1 MYLREVSWS
10 SGIWHVLARGKLV
23 RGPQGYGMY
32 LREVNTQQYH
42 NKAVVSSKLKQY
54 YIGVGFSILFLTNDV
69 LFI

>member
-32 LREVNTQQYH
+32 LREV
-42 NKAVVSSKLKQY
+42 SWC
-54 YIGVGFSILFLTNDV
+54 GVLRDMACTCER
-69 LFI
+69 

>member
-1 MYLREVSWS
+1 M
-10 SGIWHVLARGKLV
+10 